1 MKNVQVYP
9 SKRIIVPNDRISK
22 VLFTLTD
29 DEYREIVERQATLE
43 VAEMPKHKRFGK
55 IVTPIRIS
63 IADSE
68 ISASE
73 PLNQFD
79 CAVLCV
85 CISDAYKYL
94 GYNNGE
100 PKRILANA
108 LPCKQVDC
116 KINGQK
122 STIIELLSDRR
133 F

>member
-9 SKRIIVPNDRISK
+9 SKRIIVQNDRISK
-22 VLFTLTD
+22 VLFNLTV

-73 PLNQFD
+73 PLN
-79 CAVLCV
+79 
-85 CISDAYKYL
+85 
-94 GYNNGE
+94 
-100 PKRILANA
+100 
-108 LPCKQVDC
+108 
-116 KINGQK
+116 
-122 STIIELLSDRR
+122 
-133 F
+133 